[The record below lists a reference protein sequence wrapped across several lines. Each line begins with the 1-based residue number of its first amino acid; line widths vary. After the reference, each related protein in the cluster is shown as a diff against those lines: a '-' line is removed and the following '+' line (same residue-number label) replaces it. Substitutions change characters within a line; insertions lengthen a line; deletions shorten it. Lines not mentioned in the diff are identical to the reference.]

1 MTMVLPSVIPGKDK
15 RMSDLMSARPALDK
29 TTSVDSGMPGNAE
42 EDDFTMVLPK
52 LSHSLREGSPLNYRS
67 PMKSMFEEARERL
80 DRPASSHSRKQSD
93 PFMEISRKSPVAR
106 RASPVKSASPQP
118 AEVQIYEDPV
128 LSDRAETP
136 VNGERQVLSE
146 LPVNENVRVQSP
158 TQSVDSH
165 TSPAGS
171 PLRQIDSRSSVTEQD
186 RSEAL
191 RNRRLLTSAVERIRT
206 RALDAHG
213 FRRVQ
218 DLAKCQLDIWD
229 NGTKY
234 DELMSVLLDYLRSFP
249 SDARLNQLPPSKS
262 AGLKTQALSVARTL
276 LTLQRKYAGT
286 WHANAITTV
295 LAVRQT
301 AESNVVSDI
310 ERTIDEIVKVAN
322 PIACIETI
330 NENLTSSDSADEGSA
345 ARATALSLH
354 TLRALLTSARSS
366 KTDISLDTANAL
378 AHTSARYLEHAD
390 AEVRK
395 ADVELACEVFT
406 RFGDDKAAFWTEF
419 KGVEEGRLG
428 LLTYYI
434 ARRERAA

>member
-1 MTMVLPSVIPGKDK
+1 
-15 RMSDLMSARPALDK
+15 
-29 TTSVDSGMPGNAE
+29 
-42 EDDFTMVLPK
+42 
-52 LSHSLREGSPLNYRS
+52 
-67 PMKSMFEEARERL
+67 MKSMFDEAREKL

-93 PFMEISRKSPVAR
+93 PFLESSRKSPVAR

-118 AEVQIYEDPV
+118 TEVQIYEDPV
-128 LSDRAETP
+128 ASDREETP

-146 LPVNENVRVQSP
+146 LPVNENVRAQSP
-158 TQSVDSH
+158 AHSVDSH

-171 PLRQIDSRSSVTEQD
+171 PIRPIDSQSPDQN

-191 RNRRLLTSAVERIRT
+191 KNRRLLVSGIERIRT

-249 SDARLNQLPPSKS
+249 SDGRLNQLPPTKS
-262 AGLKTQALSVARTL
+262 AGLKTQALSVVRTL
-276 LTLQRKYAGT
+276 LTLQRKYASA
-286 WHANAITTV
+286 WHANAINAV
-295 LAVRQT
+295 LATREA
-301 AESNVVSDI
+301 AESNVISDI
-310 ERTIDEIVKVAN
+310 ERTIDEIVKIAN
-322 PIACIETI
+322 PTPCIETI
-330 NENLTSSDSADEGSA
+330 NEQLTSTDPENGPAA
-345 ARATALSLH
+345 ARATALTLN
-354 TLRALLTSARSS
+354 TLRALLLSCRSHKVDVSA
-366 KTDISLDTANAL
+366 DTTAAL
-378 AHTSARYLEHAD
+378 AHTAARYLEHAD

-406 RFGDDKAAFWTEF
+406 RFGDDKATFWSEF

-434 ARRERAA
+434 ARRERAS

>member
-1 MTMVLPSVIPGKDK
+1 MKTMFD
-15 RMSDLMSARPALDK
+15 
-29 TTSVDSGMPGNAE
+29 
-42 EDDFTMVLPK
+42 
-52 LSHSLREGSPLNYRS
+52 
-67 PMKSMFEEARERL
+67 EAREKL

-93 PFMEISRKSPVAR
+93 PFVELSRKSPVIR

-128 LSDRAETP
+128 ASDRAETP

-158 TQSVDSH
+158 THSVDSH

-171 PLRQIDSRSSVTEQD
+171 PIRQMDSRSPDQD

-191 RNRRLLTSAVERIRT
+191 RNRRLLVSGIERIRT

-218 DLAKCQLDIWD
+218 DLAKSQLDIWD

-249 SDARLNQLPPSKS
+249 TDGRLNQLPPPKS
-262 AGLKTQALSVARTL
+262 AGLKIQALSVVRTL
-276 LTLQRKYAGT
+276 LTLQRKYAST
-286 WHANAITTV
+286 WHAKAINAV
-295 LAVRQT
+295 LATRQT
-301 AESNVVSDI
+301 AVESNVVADI
-310 ERTIDEIVKVAN
+310 ERTIDEIVKIAN
-322 PIACIETI
+322 PIPCIETI
-330 NENLTSSDSADEGSA
+330 NEHLTSSNTSDDQSATGQ
-345 ARATALSLH
+345 ARATALSLN
-354 TLRALLTSARSS
+354 TLRTLLLSSRSQKS
-366 KTDISLDTANAL
+366 DISLDTATSL
-378 AHTSARYLEHAD
+378 AQTAARYLEHSD

-395 ADVELACEVFT
+395 ADVELACEVFA
-406 RFGDDKAAFWTEF
+406 RFGDDKADFWSEF
-419 KGVEEGRLG
+419 RGVEEGRLG

-434 ARRERAA
+434 ARRERAS